1 MRLLPVVHHH
11 LHGWPL
17 PWGGQRPDVFHRVRS
32 SCYRAG
38 DRKPRVRVF
47 LYPVHLYH
55 NTVQY
60 PSAGFRYREG
70 ASPLAGDEL
79 QGRRVDEAGLLFF
92 FVGLFSVSARRAAGV
107 KSGNSLGPLTAA
119 FLRVVAVGAFD
130 VTPGTDD
137 ELRRVMTVLCGIDVS
152 RSRISNARRRG
163 RKPEKMRECFG
174 AIPATDEG
182 FIRRLYRTRPEVL
195 RRVLLPLLTPQ
206 SAAIRRLEEI
216 LAEEDE
222 AELVRSNVEWLERFH
237 NAVRDDAL
245 ITEFGR

>member
-1 MRLLPVVHHH
+1 MIS
-11 LHGWPL
+11 W
-17 PWGGQRPDVFHRVRS
+17 
-32 SCYRAG
+32 AE
-38 DRKPRVRVF
+38 
-47 LYPVHLYH
+47 
-55 NTVQY
+55 NI
-60 PSAGFRYREG
+60 
-70 ASPLAGDEL
+70 
-79 QGRRVDEAGLLFF
+79 
-92 FVGLFSVSARRAAGV
+92 SARHAASV
-107 KSGNSLGPLTAA
+107 KCGNSLGPLTAA
-119 FLRVVAVGAFD
+119 FLRIVAVGAFD

-137 ELRRVMTVLCGIDVS
+137 ELGRVMTALCGIDVF

-163 RKPEKMRECFG
+163 RKPEEMRECFG

-195 RRVLLPLLTPQ
+195 RRVLMPLLAPQ

-222 AELVRSNVEWLERFH
+222 AELVRSNVEWLERLH